1 VSQQF
6 FDMGPES
13 GPPPLALPDH
23 SMTRL
28 ADARKWARVLAIVG
42 FALSGLMVLGLVA
55 ALLSL
60 RLETVNNTL
69 LLTFVPLVAF
79 LFATL
84 SGSAMLW
91 AYGGNVRDFFKSGE
105 PALTRAFRSARHLLT
120 LWTLFAALACLAS
133 LVTTLRKL
141 L

>member
-1 VSQQF
+1 VSPQF

-23 SMTRL
+23 AMARL
-28 ADARKWARVLAIVG
+28 DDARKWARVLAVVG
-42 FALSGLMVLGLVA
+42 FSLSGLMALSLVGT
-55 ALLSL
+55 LLSL
-60 RLETVNNTL
+60 RMETVNNTRL
-69 LLTFVPLVAF
+69 LAFVPLVAAV
-79 LFATL
+79 FATL

-120 LWTLFAALACLAS
+120 LWTLFAALVCLAS
-133 LVTTLRKL
+133 LLTTLRGL

>member
-1 VSQQF
+1 LSPQF
-6 FDMGPES
+6 FDMGSET
-13 GPPPLALPDH
+13 GPPPLAFPDH
-23 SMTRL
+23 ALGRL
-28 ADARKWARVLAIVG
+28 ATARKWARVLAIVG
-42 FALSGLMVLGLVA
+42 FSLSGLMVLGLVG

-60 RLETVNNTL
+60 RAETVNNTL
-69 LLTFVPLVAF
+69 LLGFVPLVAA

-120 LWTLFAALACLAS
+120 LWTLFAALVCLAS
-133 LVTTLRKL
+133 LLTTLRKL

>member
-1 VSQQF
+1 VSPQF

-23 SMTRL
+23 AAARL
-28 ADARKWARVLAIVG
+28 AHARRWARVLAVVG
-42 FALSGLMVLGLVA
+42 FSLSGLMVLGLVV

-60 RLETVNNTL
+60 RLETVNNTML
-69 LLTFVPLVAF
+69 LGFVPLVAA

-105 PALTRAFRSARHLLT
+105 PALTRAFRSIRHLLT
-120 LWTLFAALACLAS
+120 LWTLFAALVCLAS
-133 LVTTLRKL
+133 LVTTLRRL